1 MSATFDLRD
10 YPEQV
15 SGLLNKISELKS
27 FREDSD
33 VIFLFKNFNFF
44 ILIFFI

>member
-15 SGLLNKISELKS
+15 SGLVNATSEIKA
-27 FREDSD
+27 FREEGSD
-33 VIFLFKNFNFF
+33 VIFLFKF
-44 ILIFFI
+44 